1 MSMSKNNNLYYQ
13 VQRLRHTR
21 NKLEKLNTDIC
32 EDTFYLKKIVII
44 QSAFIALASIV
55 YLYKI
60 FL

>member
-1 MSMSKNNNLYYQ
+1 MSKNNNLYYQ

-21 NKLEKLNTDIC
+21 NKLEKLNT
-32 EDTFYLKKIVII
+32 EETFYLKKIVII